1 MGLQARRSGS
11 ILADHGAV
19 TASGHRRGK
28 EEAVLR
34 QRPFLGLL
42 VAVAALALVA
52 TGCGSKKKSE
62 GGGNKG
68 GNAKALPASSCQA
81 IYYEG
86 EGQPDY
92 IVASDLPL
100 QGSSRTQT
108 IEMTKAIKFALKQHN
123 FKAGKYNIGYQS
135 CDDSTAQAGKWA
147 SQKCSANGNA
157 YAQNKSVIGVVGT
170 FNSGCAEIIIP
181 ILNRAPDGPVGMV
194 SPANTYVGLT
204 HGGPGTASGEPD
216 KYYPN
221 GTRNYIR
228 IVAADD
234 YQGASNALLAQQ
246 LGYKSVFIFN
256 DKEAYGLGV
265 ATDFRNAAKK
275 LGLNIAGFTAWDPKA
290 SSYEALANRVQQSGA
305 DVVYLGGLECENGSK
320 LIKDLRGKLGKD
332 FPLIA
337 PDGFSSF
344 TDTFKNS
351 GGAAVGMYISVAGL
365 PNEKLGP
372 AGKKFVQDFGA
383 EIGGTVNPYS
393 AYGAQAMEVMLTAIQ
408 NSDGT
413 RAAVAGNLLKTKVK
427 DGILGT
433 FSINENGDTTSNPV
447 TQYKLLAGGKT
458 TAFKTITPPAS
469 LVKVS

>member
-1 MGLQARRSGS
+1 
-11 ILADHGAV
+11 V
-19 TASGHRRGK
+19 
-28 EEAVLR
+28 
-34 QRPFLGLL
+34 GLL
-42 VAVAALALVA
+42 IAVAALALVA
-52 TGCGSKKKSE
+52 AGCGSKKSSGKKE
-62 GGGNKG
+62 GGGG
-68 GNAKALPASSCQA
+68 VTALPASSCQA
-81 IYYEG
+81 IYKGSAE
-86 EGQPDY
+86 PDY
-92 IVASDLPL
+92 IIASDLPL

-108 IEMTKAIKFALKQHN
+108 VEMTKAIKFALKQHN

-135 CDDSTAQAGKWA
+135 CDDSTAQAGKWD
-147 SQKCSANGNA
+147 SGKCSANAHA
-157 YAQNKSVIGVVGT
+157 YANNKKVIGVIGT
-170 FNSGCAEIIIP
+170 FNSGCAEIVIP

-204 HGGPGTASGEPD
+204 HGGPGTAAGEPD
-216 KYYPN
+216 KYYPT
-221 GTRNYIR
+221 GKRNYIR

-234 YQGASNALLAQQ
+234 YQGASNALLAKQ

-344 TDTFKNS
+344 TDTWKNS
-351 GGAAVGMYISVAGL
+351 GGAALGMYISVAGL

-372 AGKKFVQDFGA
+372 AGKKFVKDFGA

-393 AYGAQAMEVMLTAIQ
+393 AYGAQAMEVMLTAIEK
-408 NSDGT
+408 SDGS
-413 RAAVAGNLLKTKVK
+413 RGSVADNLLKTKVK

-447 TQYKLLAGGKT
+447 TQYKLQKGGKT

-469 LVKVS
+469 LVKIA